1 MPKERK
7 YGSVRIPAKLA
18 EKTEEAIREL
28 NLGYTDLTSFVLD
41 TVQERLR
48 RLGYLK

>member
-18 EKTEEAIREL
+18 EKAEEAIREL
-28 NLGYTDLTSFVLD
+28 DLGYTDLTSFVLD
-41 TVQERLR
+41 AIREHLR